1 MKLISHIFFLLLLSI
16 SYGYSNDESDFKVWK
31 KNFKKVALKNNIS
44 EKTFDLA
51 MQNVKFLPKVI
62 EYDRFQPE
70 FYEDTKTY
78 ISKRTSNKKLNK
90 GINFYLNNTDLI
102 NIVEKNFEVEKELLL
117 SLMGIE
123 TNFGTY
129 VGKMD
134 ILSSLATLSYD
145 KRRSEFF
152 SNELITL
159 LKLIDN
165 DQIDYKTLYGSWA
178 GAFGFFQFMPST
190 INNYAF
196 DYNKDNYIDLKNSED
211 AYASAANYLNK
222 IGWKKNDFCFKKI
235 ELDQNIPIKFL
246 NVSAKKIHSKKK
258 IRSYKKYIKNYSD
271 LKITNEDQKIAIITP
286 DKDIIPNS
294 QTLKPAYIIFHNYEI
309 ILKWNRSLRF
319 ALAVCTLKDKL
330 RNEI

>member
-16 SYGYSNDESDFKVWK
+16 SYGYSNDEANFNVWK